1 MKKNVSIIF
10 SIMIL
15 LSILLTIYSSRSQN
29 LNDLI
34 NYNDIINNSNS
45 IEIIYNK
52 KMSNKSSEKISYNK
66 NLIKNCLESFNEYTY
81 KLTVPKLFESSH
93 KLFEDINNN
102 EENFDNYAITIK
114 DSQNNDIFRA
124 FTKGARYIRILNKKN
139 DFPIYTLNKDF
150 NPKYIDKIFENIK

>member
-34 NYNDIINNSNS
+34 NNNDIINNSNS

-66 NLIKNCLESFNEYTY
+66 NLIKNCLEF
-81 KLTVPKLFESSH
+81 KLKCIYI
-93 KLFEDINNN
+93 KIAYIN
-102 EENFDNYAITIK
+102 
-114 DSQNNDIFRA
+114 
-124 FTKGARYIRILNKKN
+124 
-139 DFPIYTLNKDF
+139 
-150 NPKYIDKIFENIK
+150 